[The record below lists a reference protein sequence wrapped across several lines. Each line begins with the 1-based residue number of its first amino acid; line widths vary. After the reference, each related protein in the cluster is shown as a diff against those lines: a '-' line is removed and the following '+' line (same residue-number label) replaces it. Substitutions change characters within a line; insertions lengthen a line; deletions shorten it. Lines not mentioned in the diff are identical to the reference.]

1 MDRVR
6 RPDIDWLRVI
16 ATYLLFVFHVGMVFN
31 PAPFFHIRNAD
42 LSFAMLVVCG
52 FISLWHMPLFFLLAG
67 WSAASSLAVRGTL
80 GFVRE
85 RLRRLAI
92 PLLAGCVIL
101 APAIKYV
108 ELRSGLDLNHA
119 GLRVVP
125 ALQAGFRTVIPTG
138 LPTAEP
144 FDESFRTFLPTFFTH
159 LDRFTWAHLWF
170 VAYLF
175 TLTMVYLPVFAG
187 LLRGR
192 DRFAGLGSW
201 AVYLPVVPLAVIQL
215 TMRSRWPGIYNLY
228 NDWANIAYYSVF
240 LVAGFFLACHPALE
254 RLVEREW
261 KRSLAVGGLATGF
274 LLLAVLGVLSSPT
287 ILLVGSAVAGWCFV
301 IALLGI
307 GRRFLTSGSAILGYL
322 SESAFPVY
330 VLHQAAIVLPGYWI
344 IRLPLGIAAKFV
356 LLLVASVALT
366 LATYEWLVRPFT
378 VSRFLLGMRPK
389 SCSLR
394 RPVALSASA
403 AAVLLAAI
411 ALVAIPRAGAAA
423 TPVGLWYAEGGAA
436 RIAIEPCGNEL
447 CGRVVWLRSPLDED
461 GCELRDRHNRDPIL
475 RDRPIIGLQILD
487 GLKSRPG
494 NSWDGGTIYDPAT
507 GITYTC
513 NLSLDGDDRLRLHGY
528 VGIPLLGRT
537 TTWIRVGTESRLCRK
552 DTR

>member
-1 MDRVR
+1 MERIR
-6 RPDIDWLRVI
+6 RPDIDWLRVG

-42 LSFAMLVVCG
+42 LSFVMLVVCG

-67 WSAASSLAVRGTL
+67 WSAASSLAARGTR
-80 GFVRE
+80 GFVTE
-85 RLRRLAI
+85 RVRRLAI
-92 PLLAGCVIL
+92 PLLAGCVLL

-119 GLRVVP
+119 GLRVAP
-125 ALQAGFRTVIPTG
+125 ALQAGFKTVIPTG

-144 FDESFRTFLPTFFTH
+144 FNDSFLTFIPTFFTH

-175 TLTMVYLPVFAG
+175 TLTMVYLPVFAW

-192 DRFAGLGSW
+192 DRFADLGSW
-201 AVYLPVVPLAVIQL
+201 VVYLPIVPLVVIQL

-228 NDWANIAYYSVF
+228 NDWANVAYYSVF

-254 RLVEREW
+254 RLVEQEW
-261 KRSLAVGGLATGF
+261 KRGLAVGGLATGI
-274 LLLAVLGVLSSPT
+274 LLIAVLGVLSSPT
-287 ILLVGSAVAGWCFV
+287 VLLVGSAVAGWCFV
-301 IALLGI
+301 LAVLGI
-307 GRRFLTSGSAILGYL
+307 GRRFFTSTSPTLGYL

-344 IRLPLGIAAKFV
+344 VGLPLGITAKFT
-356 LLLVASVALT
+356 LLLVVSVSIT
-366 LATYEWLVRPFT
+366 LATYHWLVRPFT

-389 SCSLR
+389 VCPLR
-394 RPVALSASA
+394 RPVVLSASA
-403 AAVLLAAI
+403 AAILLAAI
-411 ALVAIPRAGAAA
+411 GLAIPSEGAAA

-436 RIAIEPCGNEL
+436 QVAVAPCANEL

-475 RDRPIIGLQILD
+475 RDRPIMGLQILD
-487 GLKSRPG
+487 GLKSRPD
-494 NSWDGGTIYDPAT
+494 STWDGGTIYDPAT
-507 GITYTC
+507 GNTYTC
-513 NLSLDGDDRLRLHGY
+513 TLTLDGDDRLRLRGY

-537 TTWIRVGTESRLCRK
+537 TTWIRVGTESGLCRK